1 MAVAILRLPKGLDY
15 SHLSLEVST
24 FSQINGGLTS
34 SSSVSNI
41 TQLDTGNAT
50 ASLKHKNGNT
60 NGNDT
65 TIMPADSYLNLTTL
79 AAANGANG
87 TNGNG
92 QTRKFLHWFVLDV
105 DFSLE
110 DFAQFVLNLSF
121 RLDDIFQNR
130 SEKRCRT
137 KLCILRG
144 AALVFLKKSWTRLA
158 FSR

>member
-15 SHLSLEVST
+15 SHLGLEVST
-24 FSQINGGLTS
+24 FSQLNGGLTS

-50 ASLKHKNGNT
+50 ANQKHKNGNT

-79 AAANGANG
+79 AGANG

-92 QTRKFLHWFVLDV
+92 QTRKFRAGF
-105 DFSLE
+105 F
-110 DFAQFVLNLSF
+110 F
-121 RLDDIFQNR
+121 
-130 SEKRCRT
+130 
-137 KLCILRG
+137 
-144 AALVFLKKSWTRLA
+144 
-158 FSR
+158 